1 MARRK
6 NVKRIDPRY
15 FLNETV
21 NRNDDGS
28 VFEEGKREEIQALI
42 DAGMIS
48 PEEAKNMLA
57 GRRADQAAPSAP
69 IPGLSDLGPDEVD
82 VDPLQEGPSIPAAEY
97 AGESG
102 IPPRRA
108 HRAKTWVELRLKEL
122 GDLDAVLA
130 SAEEDPSI
138 GEHMMFAIQ
147 TEVEKLAAPASGVSQ
162 QE

>member
-21 NRNDDGS
+21 NRG
-28 VFEEGKREEIQALI
+28 EE
-42 DAGMIS
+42 
-48 PEEAKNMLA
+48 
-57 GRRADQAAPSAP
+57 
-69 IPGLSDLGPDEVD
+69 
-82 VDPLQEGPSIPAAEY
+82 LQEGPSIPAAEY

-130 SAEEDPSI
+130 MAEEDPSI

-147 TEVEKLAAPASGVSQ
+147 TEVEKLAGPAGGVSQ